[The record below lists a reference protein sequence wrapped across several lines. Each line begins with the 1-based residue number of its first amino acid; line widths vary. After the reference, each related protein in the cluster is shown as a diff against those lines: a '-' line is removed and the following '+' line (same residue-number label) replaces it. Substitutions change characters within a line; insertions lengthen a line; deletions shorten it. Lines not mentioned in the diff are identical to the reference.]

1 MDTLPPETL
10 ADRIRRLRRESSLTT
25 RDLAERMGCNQSTIV
40 DLEAGRGNPTLRTLD
55 AMASALG
62 VTAAM
67 LLDGV
72 REGVVS

>member
-25 RDLAERMGCNQSTIV
+25 RDLAERMSCNQSTIV

-55 AMASALG
+55 ALASALG
-62 VTAAM
+62 TTTA
-67 LLDGV
+67 LLLNGIRADV
-72 REGVVS
+72 AS